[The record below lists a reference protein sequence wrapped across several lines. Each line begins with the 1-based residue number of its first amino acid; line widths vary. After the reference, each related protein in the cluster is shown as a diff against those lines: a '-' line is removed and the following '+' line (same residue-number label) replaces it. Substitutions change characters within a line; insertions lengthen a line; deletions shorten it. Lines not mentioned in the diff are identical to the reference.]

1 VTWARAPSK
10 LLEPRMSLIHLHP
23 DDNVA
28 IASRDL
34 APNARIR
41 VGQVDITLLEAVGL
55 GHKVALRHIESGE
68 PIVKFGQWIGFAAEA
83 IEVGRWVHSH
93 NLEAGQFARDA
104 IPCSAVPPNPEPI
117 LGRTFLGYRRSD
129 GKAGTRNFLA
139 IVSNVNC
146 SASVCKAVA
155 RRYGPEILQRFP
167 NVDGVV
173 AFTHGNGCGFQHGG
187 EHHQIL
193 NRTMAGIARH
203 PNIGGYIL
211 IGLGCEQATMGSL
224 IEQGRLVQIN
234 NAGKQAGRP
243 LVLSMQDV
251 GGTQATIKAACELV
265 DALLPRVNENRR
277 EPIPAD
283 ELVLGTNC
291 GGSDGN
297 SGITANPA
305 LGVAADMIV
314 AAGGTV
320 VIGETTELFG
330 AEHLLIRRARTP
342 EIAASLAERIRWWQ
356 WYTGVFGASIDNNP
370 SPGNKQGGITTIYEK
385 SLGAA
390 AKGGSTALSA
400 VYQYAEPITAK
411 GLVVMDTPG
420 FDPVSV
426 TGIVA
431 GGAQVMVFTTGRGS
445 CFGCKPTPSIKVATN
460 TPMYER
466 MSGDMDL
473 NAGEILNGK
482 SVNETGRE
490 IFEEIIAVASGK
502 KTKSETL
509 GIGDEEFVPW
519 NIGPTL

>member
-1 VTWARAPSK
+1 MA
-10 LLEPRMSLIHLHP
+10 LIQLHAS
-23 DDNVA
+23 DNIA

-34 APNARIR
+34 ASNARIPTEQ
-41 VGQVDITLLEAVGL
+41 GDGILLESVRL
-55 GHKVALRHIESGE
+55 GHKVAVRPIASGE
-68 PIVKFGQWIGFAAEA
+68 PIIKFGQCIGFATEPIA
-83 IEVGRWVHSH
+83 IGAWVHSH

-104 IPCSAVPPNPEPI
+104 VACSAVPPDPEPI
-117 LGRTFLGYRRSD
+117 IGRTFLGYRRPS

-146 SASVCKAVA
+146 SASVCRAVA
-155 RRYGPEILQRFP
+155 RQFGPERLKRFP
-167 NVDGVV
+167 HVDGVV
-173 AFTHGNGCGFQHGG
+173 AFTHGNGCAFQHGS
-187 EHHQIL
+187 EHHRIL
-193 NRTMAGIARH
+193 NRTLGGIARH

-224 IEQGRLVQIN
+224 IEQERLVQIGK
-234 NAGKQAGRP
+234 AGKQPERP
-243 LVLSMQDV
+243 LVLSMQDI

-265 DALLPRVNENRR
+265 EELLPRVNEIRR
-277 EPIPAD
+277 EPIPAS
-283 ELVLGTNC
+283 ELILGTNC

-305 LGVAADMIV
+305 LGIAADMIV
-314 AAGGTV
+314 TAGGTV
-320 VIGETTELFG
+320 VIGETPELFG
-330 AEHLLIRRARTP
+330 AEHLLIQRSRSP
-342 EIAASLAERIRWWQ
+342 DIAAALAERIRWWQ
-356 WYTGVFGASIDNNP
+356 WYAGVFGASIDNNP

-385 SLGAA
+385 SLGAVI
-390 AKGGSTALSA
+390 KGGSSALSA
-400 VYQYAEPITAK
+400 VYQYAEPVSAK

-460 TPMYER
+460 TPMYNR

-473 NAGEILNGK
+473 NAGEILHGK
-482 SVNETGRE
+482 LVTDVGRE

-509 GIGDEEFVPW
+509 DIGDEEFVPW
-519 NIGPTL
+519 SIGPIL